1 LKTNDGEPEILVW
14 LLTFFAGEVQEQE
27 FEDYIEKP
35 ALGLIKAA
43 PTFQMVWRDVLLST
57 DLTEQVITAIKDRM
71 VTFAVKKY
79 EKQDNQKKDEM
90 NLSLKEKHNVITA
103 FKSKYHDIFMI
114 WTTQL
119 LKNYA
124 ERKKYIQ
131 TLQGK
136 LTFIVTY

>member
-1 LKTNDGEPEILVW
+1 
-14 LLTFFAGEVQEQE
+14 
-27 FEDYIEKP
+27 
-35 ALGLIKAA
+35 LGLIKAA

-103 FKSKYHDIFMI
+103 FKSKYYDIFMI